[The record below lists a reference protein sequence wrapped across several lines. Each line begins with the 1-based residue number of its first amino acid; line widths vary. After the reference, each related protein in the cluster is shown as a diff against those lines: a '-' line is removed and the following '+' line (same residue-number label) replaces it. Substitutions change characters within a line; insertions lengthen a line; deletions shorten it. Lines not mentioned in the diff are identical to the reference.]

1 MLKLSGFA
9 DEISPDLDQQIECCR
24 KNDIRQ
30 IELRGVFGTNVLDF
44 TPDQRKQIKSG
55 LAAAGMGVAT
65 IGSPIGKVPIT
76 EPWEQHFERFKIAV
90 DAAEFFGAPMIRIFS
105 YYPPEGAGKG
115 DVLPYRDEVLQRMLA
130 KVQYLGSRP
139 ITLLHENERHIF
151 GEKLEQCVYLMEE
164 VDSQKFRC
172 AFDFANFVQA
182 GEKPLENW
190 PVLKPYTTH
199 IHIKDALF
207 DGGKVVP
214 AGMGDGQL
222 EPILSDA
229 YQSGYRGYLSLE
241 PHLAAHGQ
249 FSGFSG
255 PQLFTSA
262 VDALKT
268 LCKKIDVPL
277 ASFA

>member
-1 MLKLSGFA
+1 M
-9 DEISPDLDQQIECCR
+9 
-24 KNDIRQ
+24 
-30 IELRGVFGTNVLDF
+30 
-44 TPDQRKQIKSG
+44 
-55 LAAAGMGVAT
+55 
-65 IGSPIGKVPIT
+65 
-76 EPWEQHFERFKIAV
+76 
-90 DAAEFFGAPMIRIFS
+90 
-105 YYPPEGAGKG
+105 
-115 DVLPYRDEVLQRMLA
+115 
-130 KVQYLGSRP
+130 
-139 ITLLHENERHIF
+139 
-151 GEKLEQCVYLMEE
+151 
-164 VDSQKFRC
+164 
-172 AFDFANFVQA
+172 
-182 GEKPLENW
+182 
-190 PVLKPYTTH
+190 KPYTTH

-214 AGMGDGQL
+214 AGKGDGQL

-268 LCKKIDVPL
+268 MCQKINIPL